1 MDQCKEIEEN
11 NKMGKTRHLFKKIRD
26 PKGTFHAKI
35 GTTKG
40 RNGVGLAEACDARER
55 VCISAVS
62 RPRPECS
69 SLDALQFA
77 STL

>member
-1 MDQCKEIEEN
+1 MQVSQEAGQVVWCS
-11 NKMGKTRHLFKKIRD
+11 HLT
-26 PKGTFHAKI
+26 KGPFHAKI

>member
-1 MDQCKEIEEN
+1 MQVSQEAGQVVWCS
-11 NKMGKTRHLFKKIRD
+11 HLT
-26 PKGTFHAKI
+26 KGTFHAKI

-40 RNGVGLAEACDARER
+40 GNGVGLAEAHDASER
-55 VCISAVS
+55 VCISAMS

-69 SLDALQFA
+69 SLDTLPFA